1 MSSEIGGDGKD
12 SSTNASMMGVPIS
25 VTTDSES
32 SSVCSKFIVC
42 HAMSRDYCTYLC
54 STKADL
60 LSLCFNV
67 TQVTKTKIRLSIR
80 MMKW

>member
-32 SSVCSKFIVC
+32 SSVCSKFRVL
-42 HAMSRDYCTYLC
+42 SRDYSTYLC

-60 LSLCFNV
+60 LSLCSNI
-67 TQVTKTKIRLSIR
+67 TQVTKMKIRLSIR